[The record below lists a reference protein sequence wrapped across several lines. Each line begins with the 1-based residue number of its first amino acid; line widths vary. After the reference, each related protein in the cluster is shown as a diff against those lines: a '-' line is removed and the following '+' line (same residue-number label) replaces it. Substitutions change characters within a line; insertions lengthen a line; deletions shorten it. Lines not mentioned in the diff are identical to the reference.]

1 MEMDV
6 TKKNKAWIRLLC
18 MIAGP
23 VIAFGLITVFILM
36 QVAGQRMT
44 VGFAIL
50 VLAVLLILLG
60 AVIFGFIEAILRN
73 LGRMAKNFDK
83 IADGTMTLDGNKL
96 TERKD
101 ELGQMMRNVN
111 EMMKSFAKV
120 VVGIKNAVDSL
131 DSVSGDFRESF
142 DNMAKAMEQVGSE
155 VESITSNTVS
165 QADQTKE
172 IESEILDISHAIENI
187 AANIEA
193 LTESADKMKDY
204 NQSSEEIMQEL
215 VTISE
220 ENSESIE
227 NVRSQ
232 TDLTNQSALE
242 IRQATEIIAGIA
254 SQTNLLAL
262 NASIEAARAG
272 EQGKGFAVV
281 AEEIRTLADQS
292 RESSEHISK
301 IVNILI
307 ENSNV
312 SVDVTQKVSDAFVQ
326 QNEKIRQTK
335 DIFAK
340 LNQEIISVGSSIDG
354 INTEVNTLDGHKDV
368 MKDGI
373 VSLADAAERN
383 TASARETTNAM
394 LEFEGL
400 VTDCKQA
407 TNKITSV
414 THDLVE
420 NIEKIGMTAERRKAM
435 FENSII
441 GG

>member
-1 MEMDV
+1 MET
-6 TKKNKAWIRLLC
+6 TKKNKAWLRLLL

-23 VIAFGLITVFILM
+23 VIAFGLILVFILL
-36 QVAGQRMT
+36 QVAKQGMSA
-44 VGFAIL
+44 GFAALI
-50 VLAVLLILLG
+50 LLILL
-60 AVIFGFIEAILRN
+60 AVLAAAIYGLIEVVLKN
-73 LGRMAKNFDK
+73 LGKMATNFDK

-96 TERKD
+96 TERND

-111 EMMKSFAKV
+111 NMMKSFAKV
-120 VVGIKNAVDSL
+120 VVGIRNAVDSL
-131 DSVSGDFRESF
+131 DTLSGDFRESF
-142 DNMAKAMEQVGSE
+142 DNMTKAMEQVSRE
-155 VESITSNTVS
+155 VESITANTIS

-172 IESEILDISHAIENI
+172 IEGKILDISHAIETI
-187 AANIEA
+187 AANIDA
-193 LTESADKMKDY
+193 LTASADKMKEY
-204 NQSSEEIMQEL
+204 NRSSEEIMQEL

-227 NVRSQ
+227 NVRNQ

-326 QNEKIRQTK
+326 QNDKIRKTR

-340 LNQEIISVGSSIDG
+340 LNQEITNVGASIDV
-354 INTEVNTLDGHKDV
+354 INTEVNTLDSHKNV
-368 MKDGI
+368 MKEGI
-373 VSLADAAERN
+373 VSLADAAEHN
-383 TASARETTNAM
+383 TASAKETESAM
-394 LEFEGL
+394 QEFESL
-400 VTDCKQA
+400 VSDCKQTTDQIA
-407 TNKITSV
+407 SV
-414 THDLVE
+414 TQDLVG
-420 NIEKIGMTAERRKAM
+420 NIEKMSTTAEQRKAM
-435 FENSII
+435 FEKHK
-441 GG
+441 

>member
-50 VLAVLLILLG
+50 VLAVLLVLLG

-73 LGRMAKNFDK
+73 LGKMAKNFDK

-142 DNMAKAMEQVGSE
+142 DNMAKAMEQVGRE

-172 IESEILDISHAIENI
+172 IESEILDISHAIETI

-272 EQGKGFAVV
+272 NREKASQWLPRRYVPW
-281 AEEIRTLADQS
+281 RTS
-292 RESSEHISK
+292 RE
-301 IVNILI
+301 NLP
-307 ENSNV
+307 
-312 SVDVTQKVSDAFVQ
+312 
-326 QNEKIRQTK
+326 
-335 DIFAK
+335 
-340 LNQEIISVGSSIDG
+340 SI
-354 INTEVNTLDGHKDV
+354 
-368 MKDGI
+368 
-373 VSLADAAERN
+373 
-383 TASARETTNAM
+383 SARSSTY
-394 LEFEGL
+394 
-400 VTDCKQA
+400 
-407 TNKITSV
+407 
-414 THDLVE
+414 
-420 NIEKIGMTAERRKAM
+420 
-435 FENSII
+435 
-441 GG
+441 